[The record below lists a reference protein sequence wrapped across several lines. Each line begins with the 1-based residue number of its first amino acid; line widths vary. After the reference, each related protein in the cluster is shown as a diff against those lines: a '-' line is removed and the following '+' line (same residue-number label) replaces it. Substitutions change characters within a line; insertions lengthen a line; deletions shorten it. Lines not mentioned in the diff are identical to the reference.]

1 MMKWIKRL
9 FCEHEYE
16 FVRNIYG
23 DEINACGGYR
33 SIWKCK
39 KCSKIEYRK
48 KLQTV
53 SMLQR
58 LDNLYDEYYHNKY
71 EEWRTLRSDTLVNIT
86 NDMLETAK
94 KGECWYTIVL
104 ICDEDANDKNYYE
117 KWFTENNLKIEKI
130 ELFNQKEKCS
140 KLNQYKFHIRWKY
153 KY

>member
-1 MMKWIKRL
+1 MIKWVKRL

>member
-117 KWFTENNLKIEKI
+117 KWFTENNLKIDKI

>member
-1 MMKWIKRL
+1 MKWIKRL

>member
-1 MMKWIKRL
+1 MIKWVKRL

-86 NDMLETAK
+86 NDMLEASK
-94 KGECWYTIVL
+94 RGECWYTIVL

>member
-1 MMKWIKRL
+1 MMKWIKSL

-39 KCSKIEYRK
+39 KCGKIEYRK
-48 KLQTV
+48 NLQIV
-53 SMLQR
+53 SLLQR

-71 EEWRTLRSDTLVNIT
+71 EEWQTLRVDTLTKIT
-86 NDMLETAK
+86 TNMLEAAK
-94 KGECWYTIVL
+94 RGECWHTIVL
-104 ICDEDANDKNYYE
+104 ICDEDTNDKHYYE

-140 KLNQYKFHIRWKY
+140 KLNQYEFHVSWKY